1 MSSVLGILDKSYCNM
16 QMELFYIITDRIE
29 IRIKTER
36 NECQVLETLHLLNLI
51 LMIASVKATTVT
63 LTFLMSMIQ
72 CRELI
77 SITLNI
83 QDFPLIT

>member
-1 MSSVLGILDKSYCNM
+1 MNVKSW
-16 QMELFYIITDRIE
+16 R
-29 IRIKTER
+29 
-36 NECQVLETLHLLNLI
+36 HLLNLI

-63 LTFLMSMIQ
+63 VTFLLSMIQ